1 MSSVTI
7 SSTIEA
13 ETEEILAAIKAQ
25 LPSRAYRGANE
36 LRNSALDILSGQG
49 SGRTYR
55 VPGTSRTY
63 TASAPGEVPAKR
75 TGKFRISW
83 KPRSFGGGT
92 TYTSRIENNQSTGKY
107 ILGDILENGTP
118 GGQMAPRPHHEK
130 IQKHALP
137 KLKRIYDEPY
147 V

>member
-1 MSSVTI
+1 MSKVTI
-7 SSTIEA
+7 SGNIEA

-36 LRNSALDILSGQG
+36 LQNAALDILAGQG
-49 SGRTYR
+49 SGRVYR
-55 VPGTSRTY
+55 VPGTSRHY
-63 TASAPGEVPAKR
+63 RASAPGEVPAKR

-92 TYTSRIENNQSTGKY
+92 TFTSRIENNAKY
-107 ILGDILENGTP
+107 AEWLEDGTP

-130 IQKHALP
+130 IQKRALP
-137 KLKRIYDEPY
+137 KITRIYDEPY